1 MFEKSLDEISFGQ
14 VLTDLMAEAKNFDIS
29 VQPQLLLLDKTLLNI
44 EGLGRQLY
52 PKLDLWA
59 TAKPFLENLM
69 REKHSLKNTVEKLK
83 KQAH

>member
-1 MFEKSLDEISFGQ
+1 
-14 VLTDLMAEAKNFDIS
+14 MA
-29 VQPQLLLLDKTLLNI
+29 
-44 EGLGRQLY
+44 GRQLY

-83 KQAH
+83 KQAPQLLRDLPELPTLTINALRKGTGTRPS